1 VQRFDICEVRPRGL
15 VVVLQH
21 DAASGLETRI
31 VAPLST
37 HIGKQ
42 IVRRAR
48 QIVEFEGRAYTLQL
62 DRMAAI
68 EVGQIGAV
76 RGSLAAM
83 QDEIKNG
90 VDMLF
95 FGF

>member
-1 VQRFDICEVRPRGL
+1 VRRFDICEVKPHGL

-21 DAASGLETRI
+21 DATSGFATRI

-37 HIGKQ
+37 HIGSRS
-42 IVRRAR
+42 IDRVRLYVA
-48 QIVEFEGRAYTLQL
+48 FEGNNYVIQL

-68 EVGQIGAV
+68 DIRQLGAV
-76 RGSLAAM
+76 RGSLADI

-90 VDMLF
+90 IDLLL